1 MKNDKGM
8 IKGAAKPTFTP
19 VGAILPEA
27 LYRRDELLARMGWRD
42 ASFREALRN
51 GLKAYKCGKRIF
63 ILGRDVIDFVTS
75 GKVVSSVR
83 VKVLTHKT
91 EELT

>member
-1 MKNDKGM
+1 MKDKRM
-8 IKGAAKPTFTP
+8 TRDSAQPVKPIY
-19 VGAILPEA
+19 VGVVVPEA
-27 LYRRDELLARMGWRD
+27 LYRRDELLRRMGWRD
-42 ASFREALRN
+42 AALREALRN

-75 GKVVSSVR
+75 GTAVSSLR
-83 VKVLTHKT
+83 VKVPTHKT